1 MLFVLI
7 GLVLIGL
14 NLADVGPIGRWNWEF
29 FGDLWKFC
37 VPFGLAIVWWIYSD
51 VSGLNKRR
59 EMKRMEDKKE
69 ARRQENLEALGM
81 DTRTRARR
89 RSAAAPTQ

>member
-1 MLFVLI
+1 MLFVLL

-14 NLADVGPIGRWNWEF
+14 NLAEIGPFGQWNWEF

-37 VPFGLAIVWWIYSD
+37 VPFLLAIVWWIYSD

-59 EMKRMEDKKE
+59 EMQRMEDKKK
-69 ARRQENLEALGM
+69 ARREQNLVALGIE
-81 DTRTRARR
+81 TRKSRR
-89 RSAAAPTQ
+89 GRR

>member
-1 MLFVLI
+1 MLFVVI

-37 VPFGLAIVWWIYSD
+37 VPFVLAIFWWVYSD
-51 VSGLNKRR
+51 KSGLNKRR
-59 EMKRMEDKKE
+59 EMQRMEDKKK

-81 DTRTRARR
+81 DARARKR
-89 RSAAAPTQ
+89 AQKQQPR

>member
-1 MLFVLI
+1 MLFVVI

-14 NLADVGPIGRWNWEF
+14 NLADVGPFGRWNWEF

-51 VSGLNKRR
+51 KSGLNKRR
-59 EMKRMEDKKE
+59 EMKRMEDRKT
-69 ARRQENLEALGM
+69 ARRQENLVSLGLEA
-81 DTRTRARR
+81 RNRR
-89 RSAAAPTQ
+89 KAKQQQQR

>member
-1 MLFVLI
+1 MLFVVL

-14 NLADVGPIGRWNWEF
+14 NIANVGPIGQWNWEF

-37 VPFGLAIVWWIYSD
+37 VPFVLAILWWIYSD
-51 VSGLNKRR
+51 KSGLNKRR
-59 EMKRMEDKKE
+59 EMQRMEDRRK

-81 DTRTRARR
+81 DTRAARR
-89 RSAAAPTQ
+89 KARKQ